1 MKNNE
6 EYVTTTERNTSAVGE
21 KRIFQT
27 NKHFTTLWGCIYL
40 SCPTA
45 NSDNSIKAIY
55 FLAR

>member
-21 KRIFQT
+21 KRT